1 MSSRSARISLVF
13 SCLGHTYVHLFT
25 AFYFVIVLALEEAWA
40 LPYHELVELWTLGA
54 LLVGLGALPA
64 GWLGDRWSPSG
75 MMVTYFVGL
84 GSASIF
90 CGLVDAK
97 LALLVG
103 LSAVGLFCS
112 IYHPVGIAWLIR
124 NAARRGKALG
134 VNGVFGSI
142 GIAGAGIVAGT
153 LIDLFG
159 WRAAFILPGV
169 VCLLTGLGLLVCLRL
184 GLVEEGT
191 PPRAADPPPS
201 RSDMLRV
208 FAILLL
214 TMFFMGLIFQGTQA
228 ALPKVFDLRLR
239 DIAGEGAFGI
249 GLILAGVYTV
259 GGIMQIVGGYLAD
272 RYPLKPIYICVYL
285 FQVPVLAALAGVS
298 GLPLIAVAMLIV
310 LLSTVGLPAEN
321 MLLARYTPMRH
332 HSLVFG
338 VKFVLSFGAAP
349 LAIAF
354 AAFVQER
361 SGEFTWLFLSLAGLA
376 AAAMLAALLLPAEG
390 ERGVAPLAAE

>member
-191 PPRAADPPPS
+191 PPRATDPPPS

-285 FQVPVLAALAGVS
+285 FQVPVLATLAGVS

>member
-153 LIDLFG
+153 LIDLFR

-285 FQVPVLAALAGVS
+285 FQVPVLATLAGVS

>member
-1 MSSRSARISLVF
+1 M
-13 SCLGHTYVHLFT
+13 
-25 AFYFVIVLALEEAWA
+25 
-40 LPYHELVELWTLGA
+40 
-54 LLVGLGALPA
+54 
-64 GWLGDRWSPSG
+64 D
-75 MMVTYFVGL
+75 VTQ
-84 GSASIF
+84 
-90 CGLVDAK
+90 
-97 LALLVG
+97 
-103 LSAVGLFCS
+103 
-112 IYHPVGIAWLIR
+112 
-124 NAARRGKALG
+124 RRGLLQQG
-134 VNGVFGSI
+134 CGI

-184 GLVEEGT
+184 GLVEEGA

-285 FQVPVLAALAGVS
+285 FQVPVLATLAGVS